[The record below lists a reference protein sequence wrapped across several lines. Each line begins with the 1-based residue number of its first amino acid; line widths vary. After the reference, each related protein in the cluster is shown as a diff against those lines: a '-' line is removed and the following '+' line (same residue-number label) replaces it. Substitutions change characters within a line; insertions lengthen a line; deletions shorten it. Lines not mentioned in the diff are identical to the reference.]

1 MRFRPDPA
9 QPALMVMLAV
19 AAIGTVVLVLV
30 IGWLL

>member
-1 MRFRPDPA
+1 MKFRPEPA
-9 QPALMVMLAV
+9 QPALLVMLAC